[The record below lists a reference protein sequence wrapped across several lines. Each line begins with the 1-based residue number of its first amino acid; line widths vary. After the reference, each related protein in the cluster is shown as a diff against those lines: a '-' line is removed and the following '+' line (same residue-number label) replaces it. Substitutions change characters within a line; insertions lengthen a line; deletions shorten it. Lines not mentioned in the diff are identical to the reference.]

1 MNGEYAKPKE
11 MKRSDIYK
19 AIRNKA
25 SELTYLKSKDLQKGQ
40 FQKEKDTYPLPLPAL
55 LVEFSD
61 FRFKSQLEHTQ
72 IGEGIVSLFLYL
84 NLVTDSFKGA
94 EREDETIEI
103 LDRFDDLFQTFEG
116 LSIPGL
122 LSPLVRV
129 TEFKPQYGNRYIMF
143 RIDFSTSVDDA
154 KTIVRQ
160 TAEKPQPDIAAKFKF
175 K

>member
-1 MNGEYAKPKE
+1 

-122 LSPLVRV
+122 SPLVRV

-143 RIDFSTSVDDA
+143 RVDFSTSVDDA

-160 TAEKPQPDIAAKFKF
+160 TTAKPEPDIAPNFKF
-175 K
+175 KKNG

>member
-1 MNGEYAKPKE
+1 

-25 SELTYLKSKDLQKGQ
+25 ADLTYLKSKDLQKGQ
-40 FQKEKDTYPLPLPAL
+40 FQKEKETYPLPLPAL

-72 IGEGIVSLFLYL
+72 IGEGIISLFLYL

-94 EREDETIEI
+94 EREDDTIQI

-122 LSPLVRV
+122 TPLVRI

-160 TAEKPQPDIAAKFKF
+160 TTPKPEPDIGSNYKF
-175 K
+175 